1 MKFVKMHGIGNDFIF
16 VEDLENKLVEKES
29 EIAIKV
35 CDRHFGIGAD
45 GLVLI
50 RSSED
55 CDIQMTI
62 INSDGSKPNMCGNAI
77 RCFSRY
83 VYDKGFVKGK
93 EFSVETGDGRKDI
106 KLNLKDEEVTGVRV
120 FMGKESYKAS
130 DIPLKEGLKE
140 IINFKVDVCGNEVLL
155 NTALVGGPHTV
166 ILDNED
172 KFKTNFGKNIEK
184 LEIFKE
190 GSNINFIKIIDKDHI
205 IVRTWERGAGETLA
219 CGTGACASVVACV
232 LNGLTE
238 DEVKVNLIGGELFI
252 KYDRE
257 ADTVYLKG
265 PATTVYTGEVDI

>member
-45 GLVLI
+45 GLVLV
-50 RSSED
+50 RSSKN

-106 KLNLKDEEVTGVRV
+106 KLNLKGEEVTGVRV

-130 DIPLKEGLKE
+130 DIPLKEGLEE

-155 NTALVGGPHTV
+155 NTALVGVPHTV
-166 ILDNED
+166 IIDNEY

-219 CGTGACASVVACV
+219 CGTGACASVAI
-232 LNGLTE
+232 LNRLGHVSKNV
-238 DEVKVNLIGGELFI
+238 EVTLPGGKLNIDLEEEGI
-252 KYDRE
+252 YM
-257 ADTVYLKG
+257 TG
-265 PATTVYTGEVDI
+265 PGEYICEGEIL